1 MNNRSLERILKIIK
15 TIRLWVADIPIV
27 IMGITGLMILIVF
40 KNPRTRELTKEYI
53 AYYGCI
59 ALILD
64 VIL

>member
-1 MNNRSLERILKIIK
+1 MSNRSLEKILKIIK

-40 KNPRTRELTKEYI
+40 KTPRTRELTKEYI

-64 VIL
+64 VVL

>member
-1 MNNRSLERILKIIK
+1 
-15 TIRLWVADIPIV
+15 LWVADIPIV
-27 IMGITGLMILIVF
+27 IMGITGLAVLIVF

-64 VIL
+64 VVL

>member
-1 MNNRSLERILKIIK
+1 MSNRSLEKILKIIK

-40 KNPRTRELTKEYI
+40 KTPRTRELTKEYI

-64 VIL
+64 AVL

>member
-1 MNNRSLERILKIIK
+1 M
-15 TIRLWVADIPIV
+15 ADIPIV
-27 IMGITGLMILIVF
+27 IMGITGLTVLIVF

>member
-1 MNNRSLERILKIIK
+1 MSDRSLEKILKIIK

-40 KNPRTRELTKEYI
+40 KTPRTRELTKEYI

-64 VIL
+64 VVL